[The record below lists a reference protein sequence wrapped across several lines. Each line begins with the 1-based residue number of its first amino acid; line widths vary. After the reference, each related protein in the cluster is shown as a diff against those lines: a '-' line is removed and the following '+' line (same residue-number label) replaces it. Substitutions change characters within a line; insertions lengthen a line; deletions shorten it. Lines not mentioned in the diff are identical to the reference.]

1 MHLSLQGTASDAAR
15 SIDASV
21 LNTEHGLEE
30 LITTLDAVYL
40 TDSAT

>member
-1 MHLSLQGTASDAAR
+1 MHLLLQGAASDAAR

-30 LITTLDAVYL
+30 LITLLDAVYL
-40 TDSAT
+40 KDSAT